1 MPPFP
6 SLFLLFFVF
15 LAIPG
20 IMSLHSAPHF
30 DFTCLF
36 SFYEVQL
43 CCISL
48 FIINYIKYDAEHL
61 LKERDNEFLHSYSCL

>member
-6 SLFLLFFVF
+6 LIIFAFSVF

-20 IMSLHSAPHF
+20 IRSLHFASHF

-43 CCISL
+43 FCISL

-61 LKERDNEFLHSYSCL
+61 LKERDNEFLYSYSCL